1 MRINIA
7 RIKTGSMVDGPGG
20 PRTVVWL
27 QGCSIRCPGCQNWSL
42 WPAETSDMLSLP
54 PAEAADLVLS
64 LAKGQPIT
72 ITGGEPF
79 DQAEALGPFVVALKS
94 LLEKGAEPPHV
105 IIYTGRRYEKI
116 LPETWVTQDPTS
128 MDVGAYLALDFADVL
143 VDGPYIER
151 LDHPH
156 LQWRGSTNQ
165 RPIDLRATRNWT
177 TSHSLDQA
185 ALPILLDWDTPTI
198 EIVGGTLF
206 ATGGLLKGL
215 NLDEYGVAESIPR
228 CGEFEKDQ

>member
-1 MRINIA
+1 
-7 RIKTGSMVDGPGG
+7 
-20 PRTVVWL
+20 
-27 QGCSIRCPGCQNWSL
+27 
-42 WPAETSDMLSLP
+42 MLILP

-79 DQAEALGPFVVALKS
+79 DQAEALGPFVVALTS
-94 LLEKGAEPPHV
+94 LYDNQEGAEPPHV
-105 IIYTGRRYEKI
+105 IIYTGRRYEEI
-116 LPETWVTQDPTS
+116 LPKTWMTQDTTS

-156 LQWRGSTNQ
+156 LQWRGSANQ
-165 RPIDLRATRNWT
+165 RPIDLRATKEWVA
-177 TSHSLDQA
+177 SHGLDQA
-185 ALPILLDWDTPTI
+185 TIPILLDWDTPTF

-215 NLDEYGVAESIPR
+215 NLAEYGVAESIPR
-228 CGEFEKDQ
+228 CGEFENDQ